1 MRDRTPGTRTRCPSR
16 RPAARAAA
24 PVVLALLLAAL
35 PAAAQEAS
43 VDLQANSRVLAGGK
57 PTVTV
62 TALRPLQGVTVTIT
76 LPDGRAKAVAVGAL
90 GMGRSKEIPLPAEPG
105 RREVTIE
112 VSAKNLKEPEQ
123 FRIPL
128 VVAKPLQIA
137 VSKDTVDLAEGRITF
152 TATEPVAKVGLTVL
166 GEEGRTIHETLED
179 RQAAPG
185 TPVTVTFPA
194 GRGPV
199 TLLRLTAYDPD
210 GFYNGV
216 EMAPFFVEVPHEELV
231 FDFGKADIVAAEE
244 PKLERT
250 LQKAHEALA
259 RFGNELKARL
269 YVAGYTDTVGG
280 REYNQ
285 DLSERRA
292 RAIATWFASHGLKVR
307 ACYQGFGEDA
317 PAVATPD
324 ETPEAR
330 NRRTLHVLATQVPP
344 TSKTFPRASWTCL

>member
-1 MRDRTPGTRTRCPSR
+1 MRRQNPTLTTF
-16 RPAARAAA
+16 A
-24 PVVLALLLAAL
+24 PLVAVLLLAAL
-35 PAAAQEAS
+35 PAGAQEAS
-43 VDLQANSRVLAGGK
+43 VDFQANSRVLAGQK
-57 PTVTV
+57 PTITI
-62 TALRPLQGVTVTIT
+62 TALRPLQGVTVTVT
-76 LPDGRAKAVAVGAL
+76 LADGRAKAIPVGAL

-105 RREVTIE
+105 RTEATVEVR
-112 VSAKNLKEPEQ
+112 AKNLKEPES

-128 VVAKPLQIA
+128 VVAKPLQLS

-152 TATEPVAKVGLTVL
+152 TASEPVAKVGLTVL
-166 GEEGRTIHETLED
+166 GEDGRTIHEAEEP

-185 TPVTVTFPA
+185 TPVTVTFPT

-216 EMAPFFVEVPHEELV
+216 EMSPFFVEVPHEELT
-231 FDFGKADIVAAEE
+231 FDFGKADINTAEE

-250 LQKAHEALA
+250 LGKVHDALA
-259 RFGNELKARL
+259 RIGNELKARL

-292 RAIATWFASHGLKVR
+292 RAIASWFAAHGLKVR

-317 PAVATPD
+317 PAVTTPD

-330 NRRTLHVLATQVPP
+330 NRRTLHVLATQLPP
-344 TSKTFPRASWTCL
+344 ASKTFPRSAWTCL